1 MELESILR
9 KFVRFPWEVY
19 DGRGHFKD
27 REISDYLCATAGAE
41 AFFKTCPPVEQKQ
54 KVLQLIASVVSMAL
68 VNGSGAEVKENR
80 FDDLSDAE
88 KKFLF
93 NQTGYNPV
101 EHSALLLIVSKIQTS
116 IVSSSY
122 VAAAYAFTTHIKPF
136 VCTFDKVVA
145 IASQSLREG
154 SSEEKAMRTAGLL
167 IINGLGNPSRAN
179 ETAYSFLHDMLT
191 ARAIAGRMNML
202 VTAPQG
208 ELLEKLAKKEP
219 FNRKDVVSTFLK
231 LFPVSYQMHDKI
243 FGVDVHMPFID
254 CLEIN
259 NECRQTTVI

>member
-19 DGRGHFKD
+19 DGREHFKD
-27 REISDYLCATAGAE
+27 REISDYLSATAGAE
-41 AFFKTCPPVEQKQ
+41 AFFKTCPEGDQKQ

-68 VNGSGAEVKENR
+68 INGSGAEVKENR
-80 FDDLSDAE
+80 FDDLTVQE

-93 NQTGYNPV
+93 SKTGYNPV
-101 EHSALLLIVSKIQTS
+101 EHSALLLVVPKIQNS

-122 VAAAYAFTTHIKPF
+122 AAAAYAFTTRIKPF
-136 VCTFDKVVA
+136 VCNFDKVVA

-154 SSEEKAMRTAGLL
+154 SAEEKSMRKAGLL
-167 IINGLGNPSRAN
+167 IINGLGNPFRAN
-179 ETAYSFLHDMLT
+179 ETAYSFLQDVLS
-191 ARAIAGRMNML
+191 ARAIAGRINML
-202 VTAPQG
+202 VTPPQG
-208 ELLEKLAKKEP
+208 DLLAKLSNGDR
-219 FNRKDVVSTFLK
+219 FCRNDVISTFLK

-254 CLEIN
+254 CLEIT
-259 NECRQTTVI
+259 NERRQTTVI

>member
-1 MELESILR
+1 MELESLLR

-19 DGRGHFKD
+19 DGREHFKD
-27 REISDYLCATAGAE
+27 REISDYLSATAGAE
-41 AFFKTCPPVEQKQ
+41 SFFKTCPPDSHKG
-54 KVLQLIASVVSMAL
+54 KVLQLIASVVSMSL
-68 VNGSGAEVKENR
+68 INGSGAEVKENKLE
-80 FDDLSDAE
+80 DLSVAE

-93 NQTGYNPV
+93 AQTGYNPV
-101 EHSALLLIVSKIQTS
+101 EHSSILLIVSKIQTS
-116 IVSSSY
+116 VVFSSY
-122 VAAAYAFTTHIKPF
+122 VAAAYAFTTRIKPF

-154 SSEEKAMRTAGLL
+154 SAEEKAMRKAGLL

-179 ETAYSFLHDMLT
+179 ETAYSFLQDVLS
-191 ARAIAGRMNML
+191 ARSIAGRINML

-208 ELLEKLAKKEP
+208 DLLGKIATGERFK
-219 FNRKDVVSTFLK
+219 RKDVVATFLK